1 MQQKTNV
8 NLIKKYVKKKIFVTL
23 QYLQNTPKYSKF
35 NQYQKSDKAPF
46 IIYADLE
53 CLIKKIGG
61 CKNNPENSSTTK
73 VSEHISSDISMS
85 TMLSFQ
91 IIEARHDIC
100 RGKDCMKKFWESLR
114 YVIEIILKSKKM
126 KLLTKEQQK
135 SCENAKICYICKE
148 KFENEYGK
156 DKKYWKVR
164 DHCHYTRKYRGDAH
178 GICNLKYSILKKIP
192 IAFQNGPNYDY
203 DFIQKVLTEEFE
215 NAEKYITFTVPI
227 EKEVTRIDKNG
238 EEITKMYLNRIQF
251 IDSARFMVRSL
262 SNLLN
267 NLSEGIHKIK
277 CKYTH
282 DDKKCETCRI
292 KCKYCDCFL
301 EYASF
306 QEDLIEYKCLC
317 CNEN

>member
-1 MQQKTNV
+1 
-8 NLIKKYVKKKIFVTL
+8 
-23 QYLQNTPKYSKF
+23 
-35 NQYQKSDKAPF
+35 
-46 IIYADLE
+46 
-53 CLIKKIGG
+53 
-61 CKNNPENSSTTK
+61 
-73 VSEHISSDISMS
+73 
-85 TMLSFQ
+85 
-91 IIEARHDIC
+91 
-100 RGKDCMKKFWESLR
+100 MKKFWESLR

-251 IDSARFMVRSL
+251 IDSARFMVSSL